1 MRYYVIIF
9 LKTLAIVAFFAM
21 MLVFLMGGPGHFVQ
35 DPHSAIFRERLF
47 SNSFDIK
54 TGEHVA
60 VRDSVLSSIYAPET
74 YNHIVTNKYDIYIDT
89 IGIAM
94 IYVAKDSS
102 GKLSEFHA
110 EAIVSIDG
118 KITKLTVSKK

>member
-1 MRYYVIIF
+1 MRYYAIIF
-9 LKTLAIVAFFAM
+9 LKTLAIVAFFAT
-21 MLVFLMGGPGHFVQ
+21 MLVFFLGGPGYFIQ

-54 TGEHVA
+54 TGEHIV
-60 VRDSVLSSIYAPET
+60 VRDSILNLIYAPES

-102 GKLSEFHA
+102 GKLNEFHA
-110 EAIVSIDG
+110 EAKVSIDG
-118 KITKLTVSKK
+118 KIIKLTVSKK